1 MIQQVLRGC
10 VLGLALISYLSGC
23 SGSGGPG
30 QGAAG
35 AGSSPPPPPQ
45 QTPDLFAPTPG
56 DGVQSPGN
64 FVPSGNRQYRGN

>member
-1 MIQQVLRGC
+1 MIKPVFRGC
-10 VLGLALISYLSGC
+10 VISLALIGCLSGC

-35 AGSSPPPPPQ
+35 ANVPPPPQ
-45 QTPDLFAPTPG
+45 QAPDLFAPTPG